1 MLYIFFNGF
10 VFDVFCERRLFHMW
24 YHKVR
29 VLNLLF
35 GSICFAVFVTYVT
48 CFFLNSLE
56 SAILFAYKVP
66 GSHHS

>member
-1 MLYIFFNGF
+1 
-10 VFDVFCERRLFHMW
+10 MW

-56 SAILFAYKVP
+56 SAILFAYKGKVP
-66 GSHHS
+66 IIAE